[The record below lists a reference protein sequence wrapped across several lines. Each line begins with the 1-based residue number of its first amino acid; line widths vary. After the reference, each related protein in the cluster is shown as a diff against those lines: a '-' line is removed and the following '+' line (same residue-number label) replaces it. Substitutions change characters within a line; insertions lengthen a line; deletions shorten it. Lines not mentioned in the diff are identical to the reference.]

1 MTERVYLPDDLRRR
15 RLINTRQL
23 AEILNFSPMHI
34 RRLASEG
41 KLPLPM
47 RVGERKLL
55 WRVADVE
62 AFLDPAG
69 CTESKRLDASATP
82 ITTNKGGTR

>member
-1 MTERVYLPDDLRRR
+1 MRTGAYLPDDLRRR

-23 AEILNFSPMHI
+23 AELLNFSPMHI

-41 KLPLPM
+41 KLPVPL
-47 RVGERKLL
+47 RLGERKLL

-62 AFLDPAG
+62 AFLDPTSSQQSPSG
-69 CTESKRLDASATP
+69 TL
-82 ITTNKGGTR
+82 NKERG